1 MRSLR
6 VLDERDTHMWT
17 IAGPLLMSSL
27 LMTLG
32 CTLFQSKESIYLRGA
47 TNQATQEQVKQELG
61 KPHLVSTTHGGESVW
76 VYEVRDIEPMSQS
89 SWSTLGSWCDEY
101 TLRFDKA
108 GILRDW
114 RHESFVHGGELM
126 PVSCNSTRGVEKPAL

>member
-1 MRSLR
+1 MRPGMT
-6 VLDERDTHMWT
+6 VL
-17 IAGPLLMSSL
+17 LLGSL

-32 CTLFQSKESIYLRGA
+32 CALFQSKESIYLRSA
-47 TNQATQEQVKQELG
+47 INQATQEQVSRQLG
-61 KPHLVSTTHGGESVW
+61 KPRLVSSTHEGEPVW

-101 TLRFDKA
+101 TLIFDKE

-114 RHESFVHGGELM
+114 THQSFVHGGELM
-126 PVSCNSTRGVEKPAL
+126 PLSCNSARGVEKPVL